1 MPLPAVLPALATG
14 GRALASAAN
23 SPAGQ
28 ILQTGA
34 QPIISSLLNPPPQQ
48 PKPQQA

>member
-1 MPLPAVLPALATG
+1 MALPAVLPALGAV
-14 GRALASAAN
+14 GRTVLGAAN

-34 QPIISSLLNPPPQQ
+34 QPIISSLLNPPQQ